1 MSLRRELKMMLQAA
15 RLYYEDGLT
24 QRQVADELGVSR
36 PRVSRL
42 LTGARAEGIVR
53 IRIVDPF
60 TTFDEL
66 GDRLVEAFGLEQA
79 VITAGEGLSGGSLR
93 RHIGLAAAEYLRNV
107 LNDDLKVGI
116 GWGRTLLAVIEAL
129 DIERR
134 VGIHVFPLIGGLSQ
148 GAAAFQVNDLARRM
162 AEAFGGNW
170 QALYA
175 PAFVTDL
182 EAQDILLRHPD
193 VRKAV
198 ESWDNLD
205 MAVVGIGHSALQHHS
220 SMFFGEYMGE
230 SLSQRLEEWNAVGD
244 VCGRFFDIEGKQCCL
259 EAGVIGISL
268 EQLKMLNRVVGIAGG
283 EEKAA
288 AILSALR
295 GSYVNVLITDTVT
308 ARAVLEMHESGG

>member
-1 MSLRRELKMMLQAA
+1 MSLRRELEMMLQAA

-53 IRIVDPF
+53 ISIVDPF
-60 TTFDEL
+60 TTFGEL

-107 LNDDLKVGI
+107 LNDDLKIGI

-129 DIERR
+129 DVERR

-198 ESWDNLD
+198 ESWDKLD
-205 MAVVGIGHSALQHHS
+205 MAVVGIGHSALQHPS

-230 SLSQRLEEWNAVGD
+230 SLFQRLEEWNAVGD
-244 VCGRFFDIEGKQCCL
+244 LCGRFFDVDGKQCCP
-259 EAGVIGISL
+259 ETGVIGISL
-268 EQLKMLNRVVGIAGG
+268 EQLRTLNRVVGIAGG